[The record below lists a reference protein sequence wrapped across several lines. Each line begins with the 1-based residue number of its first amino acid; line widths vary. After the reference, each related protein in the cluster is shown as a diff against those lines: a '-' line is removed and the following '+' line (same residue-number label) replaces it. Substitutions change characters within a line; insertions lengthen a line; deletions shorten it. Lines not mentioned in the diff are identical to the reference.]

1 MKLCVALDLGSKQQC
16 LQLAERVADFS
27 DKIWLK
33 VGLRAYLRDGAGF
46 VGELKKIGN
55 FKIFLD
61 LKFYDIPNT
70 MADAAE
76 EIAKLGVDMINVHAS
91 SGKRAMSAVMERL
104 DKLGSRPLVLAV
116 SALTSFDETE
126 FNSVYEQ
133 NLSDAVRKFG
143 VMSYEAGLDG
153 MVCSAFESRLIKDA
167 TSAKFITLC
176 PGVRPFGESAADQK
190 RVADLGVAR
199 EARADFIVIGR
210 PIYQAQS
217 PREIC
222 ERILGQI

>member
-1 MKLCVALDLGSKQQC
+1 MKLCVALDMSSKQEC
-16 LQLAERVADFS
+16 LQLAGELADFS

-46 VGELKKIGN
+46 IEELKKLGN

-61 LKFYDIPNT
+61 LKLYDIPNT

-76 EIAKLGVDMINVHAS
+76 EIAKIGVDMINVHAS
-91 SGKRAMSAVMERL
+91 SGKRAMATVMERL
-104 DKLGSRPLVLAV
+104 DRLGSRPLVLAV
-116 SALTSFDETE
+116 SALTSFDQVE
-126 FNSVYEQ
+126 FSAVYEQ

-167 TSAKFITLC
+167 TSANFITLC
-176 PGVRPFGESAADQK
+176 PGVRPFGESAEDQK

-199 EARADFIVIGR
+199 EAGADFIVVGR
-210 PIYQAQS
+210 PIYQAQN

-222 ERILGQI
+222 ERILSQI

>member
-1 MKLCVALDLGSKQQC
+1 M
-16 LQLAERVADFS
+16 QLAGELADFS

-46 VGELKKIGN
+46 IEELKKLGN

-61 LKFYDIPNT
+61 LKLYDIPNT

-76 EIAKLGVDMINVHAS
+76 EIAKIGVDMINVHAS
-91 SGKRAMSAVMERL
+91 SGKRAMATVMERL
-104 DKLGSRPLVLAV
+104 DRLGSRPLVLAV
-116 SALTSFDETE
+116 SALTSFDQVE
-126 FNSVYEQ
+126 FSAVYEQ

-167 TSAKFITLC
+167 TSANFITLC
-176 PGVRPFGESAADQK
+176 PGVRPFGESAEDQK

-199 EARADFIVIGR
+199 EAGADFIVVGR
-210 PIYQAQS
+210 PIYQAQN

-222 ERILGQI
+222 ERILSQI

>member
-1 MKLCVALDLGSKQQC
+1 MKLCVALDMSSKQEC
-16 LQLAERVADFS
+16 LQLAGELAS
-27 DKIWLK
+27 LADKIWLK
-33 VGLRAYLRDGAGF
+33 VGLRAYLRDGVGF
-46 VGELKKIGN
+46 IEGLKKLGN

-61 LKFYDIPNT
+61 LKLYDIPNT

-91 SGKRAMSAVMERL
+91 SGKRAMATVMERL
-104 DKLGSRPLVLAV
+104 DRLGSRPLVLAV
-116 SALTSFDETE
+116 SALTSFDEAE
-126 FNSVYEQ
+126 FSAVYEQ
-133 NLSDAVRKFG
+133 NLSDAVLKFG

>member
-16 LQLAERVADFS
+16 LQLAGELAS
-27 DKIWLK
+27 LADKIWLK

-46 VGELKKIGN
+46 VEELKKLGN

-61 LKFYDIPNT
+61 LKLYDIPNT

-91 SGKRAMSAVMERL
+91 SGKRAMTTVMERL
-104 DKLGSRPLVLAV
+104 GKLGSRPLVLAV
-116 SALTSFDETE
+116 SALTSFDKSE
-126 FNSVYEQ
+126 FSSVYEQ
-133 NLSDAVRKFG
+133 NLSDAVCKFS
-143 VMSYEAGLDG
+143 MASYEAGLDG

-167 TSAKFITLC
+167 TSANFITLC

-199 EARADFIVIGR
+199 EARADFIVVGR
-210 PIYQAQS
+210 PIYQAQN

-222 ERILGQI
+222 ERILSQI

>member
-1 MKLCVALDLGSKQQC
+1 MKLCVALDMSSKQQC
-16 LQLAERVADFS
+16 LQLAGELAS
-27 DKIWLK
+27 LADKIWLK

-61 LKFYDIPNT
+61 LKLYDIPNT

-76 EIAKLGVDMINVHAS
+76 EIAKIGVDMINVHAS
-91 SGKRAMSAVMERL
+91 SGKHAMATVMERL

-116 SALTSFDETE
+116 SALTSFDQAE
-126 FNSVYEQ
+126 FSAVYEQ
-133 NLSDAVRKFG
+133 NLSDAVRKFS

-167 TSAKFITLC
+167 TSANFITLC

-190 RVADLGVAR
+190 RVADLGASR
-199 EARADFIVIGR
+199 EAGADFIVVGR
-210 PIYQAQS
+210 PIYQS
-217 PREIC
+217 DDPRGIC

>member
-1 MKLCVALDLGSKQQC
+1 M
-16 LQLAERVADFS
+16 QLAGELTSLA

-33 VGLRAYLRDGAGF
+33 VGLRAYLRDGASF
-46 VGELKKIGN
+46 VEELKKLGN

-61 LKFYDIPNT
+61 LKLYDIPNT
-70 MADAAE
+70 MADATE
-76 EIAKLGVDMINVHAS
+76 EIAKLGVDMINMHAS
-91 SGKRAMSAVMERL
+91 SGKRAMTTVMERL
-104 DKLGSRPLVLAV
+104 DRLGSRPLVLAV
-116 SALTSFDETE
+116 SALTSFDQVE
-126 FNSVYEQ
+126 FSAVYEQ

-167 TSAKFITLC
+167 TSANFITLC
-176 PGVRPFGESAADQK
+176 PGVRPFGESAGDQK
-190 RVADLGVAR
+190 RVVDLGVAR
-199 EARADFIVIGR
+199 EAGADFIVVGR
-210 PIYQAQS
+210 PIYQAQN